1 MTNDE
6 FLPANKTKISNEK
19 KLALTTEL
27 LRNKNVLINI
37 TISMKVNYSS
47 A

>member
-19 KLALTTEL
+19 ELAPTKEF

-37 TISMKVNYSS
+37 TISMKVNYSG